1 MIVKPIKIF
10 ALLGLAVVWFI
21 ICYNIYQES
30 TNPYVDYTCRVYHI
44 DGRIEIKHLM
54 QKYPPR
60 QPQAFRPQEK
70 WISGFD
76 DPSIYKFEIIKT
88 DTIQNHDRKRSY

>member
-1 MIVKPIKIF
+1 
-10 ALLGLAVVWFI
+10 
-21 ICYNIYQES
+21 
-30 TNPYVDYTCRVYHI
+30 
-44 DGRIEIKHLM
+44 M

-60 QPQAFRPQEK
+60 QPQAFRPQER

-88 DTIQNHDRKRSY
+88 DTIRNYDRKRSY